1 MNGPKRS
8 RPGTATTTAI
18 DPTAPRAAA
27 HQHHDCTP
35 ASPTSSPLTASLSL
49 PASGCR
55 WRRWSVL
62 AGAGSCGAAGELAD
76 VGGKGLGGEL
86 EAFGHGQVWAPDVGD
101 LVGGHGGLEDVD
113 AGGGEVTGV
122 LGEGGDAEDAAGV
135 GVGDDLDEPA
145 GVPVDDGAWDVREGQ
160 DAAVAADPGGAGL
173 LVGHPDGGQG
183 GAGEYDPGQVAV
195 VDLAAGAGE
204 GVVRGE
210 GAVGG
215 GDVHELRVGGDVAG
229 GPDAWVGGAQVVVDD
244 DLAALAGAH
253 VDGVEAERAG
263 DRAAARGDEDLG
275 AAELL

>member
-1 MNGPKRS
+1 MSWLCTFFFSS
-8 RPGTATTTAI
+8 RRRHTI
-18 DPTAPRAAA
+18 WPR
-27 HQHHDCTP
+27 DW
-35 ASPTSSPLTASLSL
+35 SS
-49 PASGCR
+49 
-55 WRRWSVL
+55 
-62 AGAGSCGAAGELAD
+62 D
-76 VGGKGLGGEL
+76 VCSS
-86 EAFGHGQVWAPDVGD
+86 D
-101 LVGGHGGLEDVD
+101 L
-113 AGGGEVTGV
+113 
-122 LGEGGDAEDAAGV
+122 
-135 GVGDDLDEPA
+135 
-145 GVPVDDGAWDVREGQ
+145 
-160 DAAVAADPGGAGL
+160 
-173 LVGHPDGGQG
+173 G

-275 AAELL
+275 DAELL